1 MTTPGPAPTVALPSG
16 ERVPALGLGTWRM
29 GEEARTR
36 DAEIAAIRHAVDV
49 GYRLFDTA
57 EMYGEGG
64 AETVLGRALADA
76 LRAGAIAR
84 DDVYVVSKVYPH
96 HADRAGVAAACARSR
111 ARLQLDTID
120 LYLLHWRGAVPLA
133 ETVDAFE
140 AEVAKGTIHAWG
152 VSNFDVDDLV
162 ELANLDHPTLT
173 ARHKLRCATNQV
185 CYALDER
192 GIEFS
197 LATYQRTLHMPVM
210 AYCPLG
216 QGGLA
221 TDATLAAIGEARG
234 ATAAQVALAWTMRHG
249 DVIAIPKAVD
259 PRHLTDN
266 FGALA
271 IALTD
276 DELARIDAAWPPP
289 TRKMPLAV
297 V

>member
-1 MTTPGPAPTVALPSG
+1 MTKTVALPTG

-29 GEEARTR
+29 GESAQARDT
-36 DAEIAAIRHAVDV
+36 EIAAIRHAIER

-76 LRAGAIAR
+76 LKAGTVRRESI
-84 DDVYVVSKVYPH
+84 VVVSKVYPH
-96 HADRAGVAAACARSR
+96 NAGRLGVPAACDRSR
-111 ARLQLDTID
+111 RRLGLDTID

-140 AEVAKGTIHAWG
+140 AEKAKGSIREWG
-152 VSNFDVDDLV
+152 VSNFDLDDLR
-162 ELANLDHPTLT
+162 ELEGIARPTLM
-173 ARHKLRCATNQV
+173 AKPGKLHCATNQI

-192 GIEFS
+192 GADFN
-197 LATYQRTLHMPVM
+197 LLTYQRTLHMPTM

-221 TDATLAAIGEARG
+221 HDATLTALAAARG
-234 ATAAQVALAWTMRHG
+234 ATAAQMALAWVMRSG

-259 PRHLTDN
+259 PAHLDEN
-266 FGALA
+266 FAAGE
-271 IALTD
+271 IALTA
-276 DELARIDAAWPPP
+276 DELTAIDAVFAAP
-289 TRKMPLAV
+289 TEKRPLAV